1 MGHLSGPLP
10 FSGDRPLYL
19 SFACFTS
26 QVLFLFKG
34 PSSLESRHY
43 ILPLVRSASLCTS
56 SILDVSKSF
65 GEGRSGL
72 SRVSTVSA
80 FLAAETMVPQ
90 VVFFLRVFRGGF
102 RVTWSCSR
110 NLCYCCLILE
120 SKLCFS
126 LCGCSQSS
134 ESIVTSL

>member
-1 MGHLSGPLP
+1 MGSMDVKTSVFQYSCQVLSLSLEIDLLPL
-10 FSGDRPLYL
+10 
-19 SFACFTS
+19 FACFTS

-56 SILDVSKSF
+56 SILYVSKSS

-72 SRVSTVSA
+72 SRVSTVST

-90 VVFFLRVFRGGF
+90 VVIFLRVFRGGF
-102 RVTWSCSR
+102 SVSWSCSR
-110 NLCYCCLILE
+110 NLCYCCLI
-120 SKLCFS
+120 
-126 LCGCSQSS
+126 
-134 ESIVTSL
+134 